1 MLQSRDADC
10 SADQVVGQER
20 RPQFLANH
28 RRRLATH
35 VIEVQR
41 LLDAVDVQLGIP
53 AKAVEFGD
61 RFGL

>member
-41 LLDAVDVQLGIP
+41 LLDAADVQRWP
-53 AKAVEFGD
+53 
-61 RFGL
+61 